1 VVFYRGEGPFSPFFT
16 LSERQLFLS
25 NLEVHHIFTFQVT
38 RDAKHT
44 THDTKIQWAE
54 DEAAAAAAVS
64 PAKLRRLARNQVNHS
79 ASLFSKESKTE
90 KFLLRHLLDD
100 FTSFLNRRS
109 TSIHAI

>member
-1 VVFYRGEGPFSPFFT
+1 VVFFAERDLFHLFSHSPKGNFSSRISRF
-16 LSERQLFLS
+16 
-25 NLEVHHIFTFQVT
+25 HIVTFQVT

-54 DEAAAAAAVS
+54 DEAAAAAEVS

-79 ASLFSKESKTE
+79 ASLFSKESETE

>member
-1 VVFYRGEGPFSPFFT
+1 MVFFAERDLFHLFSHSPKGNFSSRISRFT
-16 LSERQLFLS
+16 SSLF
-25 NLEVHHIFTFQVT
+25 T

-54 DEAAAAAAVS
+54 DEAAAAAEVS

-79 ASLFSKESKTE
+79 ASLFSKESETE